1 MVPFANHVRALRKEE
16 IMRLTEEYLA
26 QIKPPTSSCSEKY
39 SWNLYRFLKKYSKKN
54 NIYVYKGFN
63 EISRSEQYFFAIT
76 ICGNGANGADNIG
89 IFEYDPRGK
98 SKAAT
103 LEALSY
109 STLDFSKFHEVSH
122 EFFAEYLKDGKCAF
136 AHPTHQDDINNA
148 DRFESINDNTK
159 RCRWCG
165 KIFRRTTKEIIIK
178 KTIWEQQ
185 ESEENKP

>member
-1 MVPFANHVRALRKEE
+1 
-16 IMRLTEEYLA
+16 MRLTEEYLA

-89 IFEYDPRGK
+89 IFEYDLRNK

-103 LEALSY
+103 LEASSY

-122 EFFAEYLKDGKCAF
+122 EFFADYLRDGKCAF
-136 AHPTHQDDINNA
+136 TYPTHQDNINSA
-148 DRFESINDNTK
+148 IRFESLNDNTK

-165 KIFRRTTKEIIIK
+165 KIFRKTTKEIIVK

-185 ESEENKP
+185 ESEEKKP